1 MHTIKQHSMQAIGL
15 MLLGVFMLSTMDVG
29 LKMLVANYGSM
40 QVVFFRCA
48 FSMPLFL
55 VWMLA
60 SDRSLFRTAYPGG
73 QLLRGVLGLI
83 MLYSVGEC
91 FRELQLADAYAIFFA
106 APLLIT
112 LLSGPMLGEPAGMMR
127 ILAALIGFVGVL
139 IVLQPSTSGW
149 VSYGGLM
156 GLVAMVFYSLTAI
169 LLRRIGGRDR
179 TMTIAFWF
187 ILLVGIGSGLSALPN
202 WQPINFPR
210 DWPWLML
217 IGVTGA
223 LGQILLTA
231 AFRRASVAVVAPFDY
246 VHMVWAVLYG
256 FWFWSYLPDSRTW
269 IGSAVVIAS
278 GLYVLYREHRAHKRL
293 LATLE
298 RP

>member
-1 MHTIKQHSMQAIGL
+1 MHSVKQHSLQAIGL

-29 LKMLVANYGSM
+29 LKMLVENYGSM

-60 SDRSLFRTAYPGG
+60 TDRSLFRTAYPGG

-112 LLSGPMLGEPAGMMR
+112 LLSGPMLGEPAGMTR
-127 ILAALIGFVGVL
+127 ILAALVGFAGVL
-139 IVLQPSTSGW
+139 IVLQPSTGGW

-156 GLVAMVFYSLTAI
+156 ALIAMVFYALTAV
-169 LLRRIGGRDR
+169 LLRRIGSRDR

-187 ILLVGIGSGLSALPN
+187 IFLVGTGAGLAALPN
-202 WQPINFPR
+202 WQTVNFSR
-210 DWPWLML
+210 DWQWLVL

-256 FWFWSYLPDSRTW
+256 YWFWSYLPDSRTW
-269 IGSAVVIAS
+269 IGSGVVIAS
-278 GLYVLYREHRAHKRL
+278 GLFVLFREHRAHRRL
-293 LATLE
+293 RAQLAQD
-298 RP
+298 